1 MKVLTH
7 TVGVSLGYH
16 YTCLWAHTSPMFAY
30 THTHTLHIGTY
41 IHTYIHAHT
50 HSHTQ
55 LHASHTLSLSLSL
68 SLTHTHTHTH
78 TTQLN
83 TVLCVS
89 STSIYYETG
98 YTTTLQ
104 LCNAVRYQVMVY
116 STDVC
121 VPNLC
126 VYMFCVCVC
135 VPARVR
141 QQCDVQGVAVAIA
154 HAPANYHHK
163 DLINPRNA
171 GSLNRVV

>member
-1 MKVLTH
+1 MFVGTH
-7 TVGVSLGYH
+7 ISNVCIH
-16 YTCLWAHTSPMFAY
+16 
-30 THTHTLHIGTY
+30 THTHPTHRY
-41 IHTYIHAHT
+41 IHTYIHT
-50 HSHTQ
+50 CT
-55 LHASHTLSLSLSL
+55 HTLTYTIACISHSLSLH
-68 SLTHTHTHTH
+68 THTHTHTH